1 MILDEDDGATKPTD
15 ALSSPPAKR
24 KAGTGDDARI
34 DAELA
39 AVLNQTELMVVSLH
53 QSCGLSQRRGQALM
67 DIGHGQ
73 TSAVQTRTF
82 AKRHPVTIIHLL
94 LRLEQPFKESPTTT

>member
-67 DIGHGQ
+67 DMI
-73 TSAVQTRTF
+73 
-82 AKRHPVTIIHLL
+82 RHPEFKPELLQSATIVHLL
-94 LRLEQPFKESPTTT
+94 RRLEPQQETGIDLGARSRA